1 MMYFVPDDEMFRA
14 GMNDYRK
21 LDLPLE
27 EGFGP
32 LALKSEEAVSYL
44 CELVSRNGEPES
56 KYSDRMN
63 GFFIHHDK
71 NCRDRIYDAIK

>member
-1 MMYFVPDDEMFRA
+1 MYFVPDDEMFRA

-32 LALKSEEAVSYL
+32 LAHNSEQAVSYL
-44 CELVSRNGEPES
+44 CGLVNRNGKPEDE
-56 KYSDRMN
+56 YQNRMD
-63 GFFIHHDK
+63 GFFLHSDK

>member
-27 EGFGP
+27 DGFGP
-32 LALKSEEAVSYL
+32 LAHNADEALKAIVDI
-44 CELVSRNGEPES
+44 VNRNGEAEEHYQKKMDS
-56 KYSDRMN
+56 
-63 GFFIHHDK
+63 FFINSDK
-71 NCRDRIYDAIK
+71 NCRERIYNAIK

>member
-1 MMYFVPDDEMFRA
+1 MNFDPDEEMFRA

-32 LALKSEEAVSYL
+32 LAHSADEAVSA
-44 CELVSRNGEPES
+44 VIDIVKRNGEAEP
-56 KYSDRMN
+56 KYMQRMDKM
-63 GFFIHHDK
+63 FLHSDK
-71 NCRDRIYDAIK
+71 NCRARIYEAIK

>member
-1 MMYFVPDDEMFRA
+1 MYFVPDDEMFRA

-32 LALKSEEAVSYL
+32 LALNAEQAVDYL
-44 CELVSRNGEPES
+44 CGLVNRNGEPE
-56 KYSDRMN
+56 KIYRERMD
-63 GFFIHHDK
+63 GFFLYKDN

>member
-1 MMYFVPDDEMFRA
+1 MFRA

-32 LALKSEEAVSYL
+32 LAHTGKEAVEQL
-44 CELVSRNGEPES
+44 IKIIENNGEPEE
-56 KYSDRMN
+56 KYAQLMD
-63 GFFIHHDK
+63 GFFLHNDK
-71 NCRDRIYDAIK
+71 NCRDRIYEAIK

>member
-1 MMYFVPDDEMFRA
+1 MYFVPDDEMFRA

-32 LALKSEEAVSYL
+32 FARSAEEAVAAIL
-44 CELVSRNGEPES
+44 DIIARNGEAEPV
-56 KYSDRMN
+56 YMQRMDN
-63 GFFIHHDK
+63 MFLHADK
-71 NCRDRIYDAIK
+71 NCRARIYDAIK

>member
-1 MMYFVPDDEMFRA
+1 MYFVPDDEMFKA

-32 LALKSEEAVSYL
+32 LARTSDEAVKF
-44 CELVSRNGEPES
+44 LVDLVERGGEPDEIYA
-56 KYSDRMN
+56 KRMD
-63 GFFIHHDK
+63 GFFLHADK
-71 NCRDRIYDAIK
+71 NCRERIYEAIK